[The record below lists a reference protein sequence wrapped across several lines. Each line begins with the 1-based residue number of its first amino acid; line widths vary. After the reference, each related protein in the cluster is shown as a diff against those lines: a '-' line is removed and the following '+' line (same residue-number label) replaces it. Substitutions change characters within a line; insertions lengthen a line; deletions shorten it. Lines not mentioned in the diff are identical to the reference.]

1 LPYGTNSVL
10 LQTDIE
16 SASELDDSVS
26 VASEYANEITK
37 ENLYAA
43 YKKLHG
49 RYHKHKIKYT
59 ELINKFKQT
68 VTTHDKDKVS
78 NEDLD

>member
-1 LPYGTNSVL
+1 M
-10 LQTDIE
+10 
-16 SASELDDSVS
+16 DDNVS
-26 VASEYANEITK
+26 VVSEYANEITK

-59 ELINKFKQT
+59 ELTNKFQQT
-68 VTTHDKDKVS
+68 VTIHDKDKVMYIQM
-78 NEDLD
+78 NVFIFITDNKHVYCFIVF